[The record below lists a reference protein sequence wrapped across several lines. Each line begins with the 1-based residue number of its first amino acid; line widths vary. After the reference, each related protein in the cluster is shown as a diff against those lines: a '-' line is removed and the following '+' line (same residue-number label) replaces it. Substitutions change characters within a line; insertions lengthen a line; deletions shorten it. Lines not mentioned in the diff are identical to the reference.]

1 MKSPFT
7 GGKVQLIREAR
18 TLDYRKEAFDVVYHY
33 YLCEDTR
40 EQFTT
45 TELDILN
52 INQVHNK
59 YRAKYGIPF
68 KDEIRSIREK
78 YALSAAKMSE
88 VLGLGANVYR
98 NYESGEMPS
107 VATGRMIRMA
117 EDATEFSK
125 LLDLCKNSLE
135 PHEFERVQKKLQR
148 VPAEGNA
155 SEALMQGFIFPSKYP
170 DEFNGYR
177 KGNLPKIGRIT
188 QYFASVIAPFVT
200 GMNKLL
206 FYVDFSHYQHYGRSI
221 TGISYRAIE
230 WGPVPQNYG
239 AMYNFLFN
247 EHYIDIIGKEVG
259 EMVAW
264 ENEVNLAQE
273 TNLFDETE
281 IETIEK
287 VAKRFEGKNTRQI
300 VDISHKETAWKEN
313 IKQKGFISYKYSFD
327 LKHF

>member
-7 GGKVQLIREAR
+7 GGKVRLIHETRK
-18 TLDYRKEAFDVVYHY
+18 LDYRKEAFDITYHY
-33 YLCEDTR
+33 YLCEDSG

-45 TELDILN
+45 AELDTLN

-117 EDATEFSK
+117 EDADEFNK
-125 LLDLCKNSLE
+125 LLDLSKNSLE
-135 PHEFERVQKKLQR
+135 PHEFERLQKKLQR
-148 VPAEGNA
+148 VPAETNTPT
-155 SEALMQGFIFPSKYP
+155 SLMQGYIFPSKYP

-177 KGNLPKIGRIT
+177 KGNLLKIGCIT
-188 QYFASVIAPFVT
+188 QYFGNVIIPFVT

-206 FYVDFSHYQHYGRSI
+206 FYADFNHYQHYGRSI

-247 EHYIDIIGKEVG
+247 EHYIDIVEKEVG
-259 EMVAW
+259 ELISW
-264 ENEVNLAQE
+264 KGKVNLVE
-273 TNLFDETE
+273 TSLFDEAE
-281 IETIEK
+281 IDTIIK
-287 VAKRFEGKNTRQI
+287 VAKRFQGKSTRQI

-313 IKQKGFISYKYSFD
+313 IKQKGLISYKYSFE

>member
-7 GGKVQLIREAR
+7 GGKVRLVRETR
-18 TLDYRKEAFDVVYHY
+18 KLEYRKEAFDIVYHY
-33 YLCEDTR
+33 YLCEDSG

-45 TELDILN
+45 TELDTLN
-52 INQVHNK
+52 INQVHNT

-68 KDEIRSIREK
+68 KDEIRNIREK

-117 EDATEFSK
+117 EDAAEFSK
-125 LLDLCKNSLE
+125 LLELSKNSLE

-148 VPAEGNA
+148 VPAETNT
-155 SEALMQGFIFPSKYP
+155 SLTLMQGYIFPGKYP

-177 KGNLPKIGRIT
+177 KGNLLKIGYIT
-188 QYFASVIAPFVT
+188 RYFAHVITPFVT

-206 FYVDFSHYQHYGRSI
+206 FYADFSHYQLHGRSI

-247 EHYIDIIGKEVG
+247 EHYIDIIEKEVG
-259 EMVAW
+259 ELIAW
-264 ENEVNLAQE
+264 KDKVSLAE
-273 TNLFDETE
+273 AAGIFDESE
-281 IETIEK
+281 IDTIIK
-287 VAKRFEGKNTRQI
+287 VAKRFEGKSTRQI

-313 IKQKGFISYKYSFD
+313 IRQKGFISYKYSFE